1 MPSIVISM
9 QYANQGY
16 SANDIW
22 TKFESTLTSS
32 MDELIP
38 LKKLNG
44 KHHLPWVAPKVK
56 KMIHKRIKI
65 HTKYEQLT
73 KPSAS

>member
-1 MPSIVISM
+1 
-9 QYANQGY
+9 
-16 SANDIW
+16 
-22 TKFESTLTSS
+22 

-44 KHHLPWVAPKVK
+44 KHHLPWVAPKAK